1 MNLARPLARR
11 QVHNHMDFSWNNIPG
26 VAQVFLILY
35 AVGTA
40 ILVYGLIREK
50 MEIDYTGEQ
59 VEPKDIVT
67 YTLIMGTFASGVTL
81 GLTALAV
88 VTQFLTQH
96 DITTTFSDVGISI
109 LIMLLVTI
117 LGAVVLSVLFLVGAL
132 VLKAL
137 FVAAVFLGTYLIVKP
152 LQAWGNFLNRI
163 AGYTPENKE
172 KTTTATP
179 KE

>member
-1 MNLARPLARR
+1 M
-11 QVHNHMDFSWNNIPG
+11 VFSWNNIPG

-35 AVGTA
+35 AVGTV
-40 ILVYGLIREK
+40 ILAYGLIREK
-50 MEIDYTGEQ
+50 MESDYTGEQ
-59 VEPKDIVT
+59 VEPKDMVT
-67 YTLIMGTFASGVTL
+67 YTLIMGAFASGVTL

-88 VTQFLTQH
+88 VVAFLIKGET
-96 DITTTFSDVGISI
+96 TTTFPEVGISI

-117 LGAVVLSVLFLVGAL
+117 LGAVVLPVLFLVGAL

-137 FVAAVFLGTYLIVKP
+137 FITAVFLGTYLIVKP

-163 AGYTPENKE
+163 TGYTPENKE
-172 KTTTATP
+172 ETTTVTP

>member
-1 MNLARPLARR
+1 
-11 QVHNHMDFSWNNIPG
+11 MDFSWNNIPG
-26 VAQVFLILY
+26 VAQLFLLLY
-35 AVGTA
+35 AVGTV
-40 ILVYGLIREK
+40 ILAYGLIREK
-50 MEIDYTGEQ
+50 MDSDYTGEQ

-88 VTQFLTQH
+88 LVAFLTKGET
-96 DITTTFSDVGISI
+96 TTTFPEVGISI

-117 LGAVVLSVLFLVGAL
+117 LGAVVLPVLFLVGAL

-137 FVAAVFLGTYLIVKP
+137 FITAVFLGTCLIVKP

-163 AGYTPENKE
+163 TGYTPENKE
-172 KTTTATP
+172 ETTTATP

>member
-1 MNLARPLARR
+1 
-11 QVHNHMDFSWNNIPG
+11 MDFSWNNIPG

-35 AVGTA
+35 AVGII
-40 ILVYGLIREK
+40 ILVYGCIRETI
-50 MEIDYTGEQ
+50 ECGDRGER

-67 YTLIMGTFASGVTL
+67 YTLIMGASASGVTL

-88 VTQFLTQH
+88 VAQFLTQH
-96 DITTTFSDVGISI
+96 DITTTFPEVGIST

-117 LGAVVLSVLFLVGAL
+117 LGAVVLPVLFLVGAL

-137 FVAAVFLGTYLIVKP
+137 FIAAVFLGAYLIVKP

-163 AGYTPENKE
+163 TGYMPENKE
-172 KTTTATP
+172 ETTSTTP